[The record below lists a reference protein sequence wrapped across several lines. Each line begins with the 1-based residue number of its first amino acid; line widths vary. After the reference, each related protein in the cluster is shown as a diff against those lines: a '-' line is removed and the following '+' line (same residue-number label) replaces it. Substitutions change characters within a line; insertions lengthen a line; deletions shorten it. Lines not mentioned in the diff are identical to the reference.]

1 MICAQLGHSGGLGA
15 HLAGHSLR
23 MDKAVLWPRC
33 GAVPIH
39 RVVDRQPFLLWAC
52 RQINFWQY
60 RISQTP
66 TKQLG
71 KSDGLCDPNGVT
83 ANQAKSAAPS
93 RIADDLRFGSKADI
107 RVSPSN
113 VRFTPNSGHSHR

>member
-15 HLAGHSLR
+15 YLAGYSLR

-33 GAVPIH
+33 GAVPI
-39 RVVDRQPFLLWAC
+39 DRQPFLLWAC
-52 RQINFWQY
+52 RQINFWKY
-60 RISQTP
+60 RISRTP

-83 ANQAKSAAPS
+83 ANQAKSRAPS
-93 RIADDLRFGSKADI
+93 SIADDFRLGSLADI
-107 RVSPSN
+107 TRRLIH
-113 VRFTPNSGHSHR
+113 VRFTPKSGHGSVGL